1 MRCPHF
7 ILLLLAPATT
17 LYVGP
22 QQLVAHRPG
31 RLRRCAPP
39 VASDRIADSHRKHA
53 MRKQIK
59 QQEELQR
66 ATNAQ
71 DEIRVREVAR
81 YRGTLL
87 QLEKQNAWQ
96 AMLQE
101 LHAMHKAELAPD
113 SACLAAAVRAC
124 GRAREWRRIAK
135 LSGEYP
141 YFWSICDDAA
151 ASTLLF
157 EAHARRGEHARCLAY
172 LTAGS
177 IAGADAVEPRAIELA
192 LIAAAN
198 EGAWTAVLQLHE
210 FLQRSADV
218 SDAQTE
224 VSSAAMLALLRAH
237 GHTTGWRA
245 CVRQLL
251 RAAPSAML
259 GVTHWSAALEACE
272 ADGAWRAAAKLY
284 QRSAASGVVPDASMA
299 GATLR
304 ALARAGEMEAASG
317 IVAQA
322 LASPRERGKRAQL
335 DLTRG
340 DQAAATLSAAVD
352 AAASTGRWEMAHQIS
367 QLAGRNYSLL
377 DGHAH
382 SLAIVACA
390 RTGEPRAALGHLVH
404 AAPLT
409 ARTDVVAAALEACRA
424 AGRVGDALGLYRRLG
439 GAHERLE
446 NATWTACLRAAVRD
460 VLRGAAEGGVTD
472 GSATGG
478 AAPRALAA
486 LSLLQAHEPRTLDLG
501 LWTDVLTACVDSGQS
516 SALLEA
522 VDGAPH
528 PEAGSDPTLRALYQV
543 ACSARIQ
550 ELAVVLGAAEEPD
563 RLASSA
569 SQSFIADYNEA
580 CSVVFRMCED
590 RRNDAEQRILS
601 GNDAP
606 AAASVADSA
615 AANVP
620 LTSVVAHFVASLSA
634 QDIINVKIQAEMQ
647 AVMDNMMNVSGL
659 HEKPAQTSVD
669 SQTVFETI
677 LSDNV
682 LGLQPFVEADA
693 AKEWAEWEE
702 WKRKREPDVITMQRA
717 LDVVKELRLTIDEDA
732 ALLQCVALAS
742 VSRRTAGQNDR
753 AFGPVVAS
761 EQMRSVFEAL
771 FLLAPPLDRGSYHA
785 AIALMLYD
793 THADDIARVLPF
805 VDASRSTL
813 GGEALPPNASAPFA
827 HACVLLHRM
836 RRSAETRPN
845 ETTYA
850 LLARGCAGYAH
861 AAWLCERIRADGVAL
876 SSRILSHLLS
886 VCQTTTE
893 HVALLRLALDCG
905 ATPSV
910 GQLAFVAL
918 GALGVGMLDASGSEL
933 NALRVDECAE
943 PGQLLPIWE
952 IAKSVLGSE
961 RDAERLEKVT
971 DVVVLGLAVHTL
983 LGTQPASFLRLQ
995 LNAIDPETWPLDVGL
1010 LAGVETGDGVM
1021 SDEAKESVLLWLQAA
1036 HASWAAG
1043 LKGGSKARYAPTLTA
1058 IARGSVNHVV
1068 NQIQSDQTAT
1078 TPAGIMRDLIA
1089 KEGMSFK
1096 SDAQLQNMADMLG
1109 LPAAAMGPPSG
1120 GNRRRRQDNPKKKK
1134 RRGFG

>member
-1 MRCPHF
+1 
-7 ILLLLAPATT
+7 
-17 LYVGP
+17 
-22 QQLVAHRPG
+22 
-31 RLRRCAPP
+31 
-39 VASDRIADSHRKHA
+39 

-59 QQEELQR
+59 QQEEVRR
-66 ATNAQ
+66 ASNAQ
-71 DEIRVREVAR
+71 DEMRVREVAR

-101 LHAMHKAELAPD
+101 LHAMDKAELAPD

-124 GRAREWRRIAK
+124 GRARQWRRIAK
-135 LSGEYP
+135 LSREYP
-141 YFWSICDDAA
+141 FFWSICDDAA

-177 IAGADAVEPRAIELA
+177 VAGADAVEPRAIELA

-198 EGAWTAVLQLHE
+198 EGAWAAVLQLNE
-210 FLQRSADV
+210 FLRRSADA
-218 SDAQTE
+218 SDAQME
-224 VSSAAMLALLRAH
+224 VSSLAMLALLRAH

-251 RAAPSAML
+251 GAAPSARL
-259 GVTHWSAALEACE
+259 DVTHWATALEACE

-284 QRSAASGVVPDASMA
+284 ERSAASGVVPDASMA

-304 ALARAGEMEAASG
+304 TLARAGEMEAASG

-322 LASPRERGKRAQL
+322 LASPRERGKRARL

-340 DQAAATLSAAVD
+340 HQAAATLSAAMD

-367 QLAGRNYSLL
+367 ELAGRNHSLL
-377 DGHAH
+377 DAHAH

-390 RTGEPRAALGHLVH
+390 RAGEPRAALGHLAH
-404 AAPLT
+404 AATLT
-409 ARTDVVAAALEACRA
+409 ARTDVVAAALEACHA

-446 NATWTACLRAAVRD
+446 NATWTACLHAAVRD
-460 VLRGAAEGGVTD
+460 VLRGAADGGATD
-472 GSATGG
+472 GGATGG
-478 AAPRALAA
+478 SAPRALAA
-486 LSLLQAHEPRTLDLG
+486 LSLLQAHEPRTLELG
-501 LWTDVLTACVDSGQS
+501 LWTDVLTACVDSGHS

-522 VDGAPH
+522 VDGAPY

-543 ACSARIQ
+543 ACSARVRQ
-550 ELAVVLGAAEEPD
+550 LAVVLGAAEEPD

-569 SQSFIADYNEA
+569 SRTLIGDYNEA
-580 CSVVFRMCED
+580 CRVVLRVCAD
-590 RRNDAEQRILS
+590 RRTAVERAERA

-606 AAASVADSA
+606 AASVPNSA

-620 LTSVVAHFVASLSA
+620 LTSVIAHFVASLSA
-634 QDIINVKIQAEMQ
+634 QDRINHEMQ
-647 AVMDNMMNVSGL
+647 AVMDDMMGVSGL
-659 HEKPAQTSVD
+659 HEKPTQASVD
-669 SQTVFETI
+669 SQTVFNTI

-682 LGLQPFVEADA
+682 LGLQPFVELDE
-693 AKEWAEWEE
+693 AKVWAEWEE
-702 WKRKREPDVITMQRA
+702 WKRKRETDVVAMQRA
-717 LDVVKELRLTIDEDA
+717 LDVVEDLRLTIDEDA
-732 ALLQCVALAS
+732 ALLQHVALAS
-742 VSRRTAGQNDR
+742 VSRRTAGQTDR
-753 AFGPVVAS
+753 LVVES
-761 EQMRSVFEAL
+761 EQLLSVFEAL

-785 AIALMLYD
+785 AIALMLYV
-793 THADDIARVLPF
+793 THKDDDARWSRVLPF
-805 VDASRSTL
+805 LDPSRSTL
-813 GGEALPPNASAPFA
+813 GGEALPPNASAPLA

-836 RRSAETRPN
+836 RRSSETKPN

-850 LLARGCAGYAH
+850 LLARVCAGYDH
-861 AAWLCERIRADGVAL
+861 AAWLCERMRADGVGL
-876 SSRILSHLLS
+876 SGRILSHLLS

-893 HVALLRLALDCG
+893 HVALLRSALDCG

-918 GALGVGMLDASGSEL
+918 GAIGVGMLDASGSEL
-933 NALRVDECAE
+933 KALRVDECAE
-943 PGQLLPIWE
+943 PEQLLPIWE

-961 RDAERLEKVT
+961 RDQERLEKVM
-971 DVVVLGLAVHTL
+971 DVVALGLAVHTL

-995 LNAIDPETWPLDVGL
+995 LHAMDPEAWPLDVGL
-1010 LAGVETGDGVM
+1010 LAGVETGDGVLCG
-1021 SDEAKESVLLWLQAA
+1021 DAKTSMLSWIHAA

-1043 LKGGSKARYAPTLTA
+1043 LKGGGKARYAPTLTA
-1058 IARGSVNHVV
+1058 IARGSANYVV
-1068 NQIQSDQTAT
+1068 NQIQGDQADG

-1089 KEGMSFK
+1089 KEGMTFK

-1109 LPAAAMGPPSG
+1109 IPAAAIDGAITLPAPPSG
-1120 GNRRRRQDNPKKKK
+1120 GSRRRRQDNPPKKK